1 MATDLEIAR
10 EGVMRELEVE
20 RQHKKIYT
28 DSKVEAMAKIGANKK
43 MKEEEVDERPTSVG
57 NYNPFLQKYED
68 IEEPGVEKVEE
79 VKPSGIVINAEKPDM
94 GLKNKEDQAET
105 FIATGPPGT
114 PGGHPGGGY
123 WRKAGF
129 EDDPDEEV
137 VE

>member
-1 MATDLEIAR
+1 MPTDLEIAR

-79 VKPSGIVINAEKPDM
+79 VKPSGIVINAEKPDL
-94 GLKNKEDQAET
+94 GLKKKEDQAET
-105 FIATGPPGT
+105 WIASGT
-114 PGGHPGGGY
+114 EPGGGH
-123 WRKAGF
+123 WEKAGY
-129 EDDPDEEV
+129 PDEEGAD
-137 VE
+137 